1 MKFGEKMIEKIS
13 NGAKKCIETLEN
25 AGFECYIVGGAIRDI
40 LMGLEPG
47 DFDITT
53 NATPDD
59 VINLFPKTI
68 PTGIDHGTVTV
79 VIDDENLEVTTYRND
94 GEYSDHRSPE
104 SVEFISS
111 IDADLSRRDFTINA
125 ICYNPK
131 TDIYDPLCGRN
142 DIALKTIRAIG
153 DPHKRYYEDA
163 LRILRAFRFSAQL
176 GFEIEE
182 NTFSAAIRYSYLL
195 TKLSRERI
203 FSEFKKT
210 LIADKPTAINPL
222 IKHGAFNFLMFN
234 NTEIPKEVEA
244 LPKIFAL
251 RFAYLKNTLSLNT
264 TTILMRLKSD
274 KKTVVDTNQFDE
286 LFASPY
292 ETRADIK
299 RMLKYC
305 SVENV
310 RTYLEYLGE
319 DKIKTL
325 DDILSSN
332 EPYCLSMLN
341 IDGNDIEALGYK
353 GREIGKILNFV
364 LLYVIDNPKE
374 NIKEN
379 LIEYVSKNF

>member
-1 MKFGEKMIEKIS
+1 
-13 NGAKKCIETLEN
+13 
-25 AGFECYIVGGAIRDI
+25 
-40 LMGLEPG
+40 
-47 DFDITT
+47 
-53 NATPDD
+53 
-59 VINLFPKTI
+59 
-68 PTGIDHGTVTV
+68 
-79 VIDDENLEVTTYRND
+79 
-94 GEYSDHRSPE
+94 
-104 SVEFISS
+104 
-111 IDADLSRRDFTINA
+111 
-125 ICYNPK
+125 
-131 TDIYDPLCGRN
+131 
-142 DIALKTIRAIG
+142 
-153 DPHKRYYEDA
+153 
-163 LRILRAFRFSAQL
+163 
-176 GFEIEE
+176 
-182 NTFSAAIRYSYLL
+182 
-195 TKLSRERI
+195 
-203 FSEFKKT
+203 
-210 LIADKPTAINPL
+210 
-222 IKHGAFNFLMFN
+222 
-234 NTEIPKEVEA
+234 
-244 LPKIFAL
+244 
-251 RFAYLKNTLSLNT
+251 
-264 TTILMRLKSD
+264 MRLKSD

>member
-13 NGAKKCIETLEN
+13 NAAKKCIETLEK
-25 AGFECYIVGGAIRDI
+25 AGFECYIVGGAIRNI
-40 LMGLEPG
+40 LMGLAPG

-59 VINLFPKTI
+59 VISLFPKTI
-68 PTGIDHGTVTV
+68 PTGVDHGTVTV
-79 VIDDENLEVTTYRND
+79 VIDDENIEVTTYRND
-94 GEYSDHRSPE
+94 GEYSDYRSPE

-111 IDADLSRRDFTINA
+111 IDEDLSRRDFTVNA

-131 TDIYDPLCGRN
+131 TGIYDPLCGRN

-153 DPHKRYYEDA
+153 DPKKRYYEDA

-176 GFEIEE
+176 GFELEE
-182 NTFSAAIRYSYLL
+182 NTFSAAIKYSYLL

-244 LPKIFAL
+244 LPKNFAI
-251 RFAYLKNTLSLNT
+251 RFAYLKNTLRLNT

-292 ETRADIK
+292 ETRSDIK

-319 DKIKTL
+319 DKTKTL
-325 DDILSSN
+325 DDIVSSN

-341 IDGNDIEALGYK
+341 IDGNDIKALGYQ
-353 GREIGKILNFV
+353 GQEIGKILNSI

-379 LIEYVSKNF
+379 LIGYVSKNF